1 MAKVRKD
8 NGFKEIAEEPG
19 KKPLATKGALEDV
32 DVATVDLEKDELA
45 DFKAAKKSGRRR
57 GH

>member
-45 DFKAAKKSGRRR
+45 DFKAA
-57 GH
+57 